1 MCFLIFGRN
10 IICNIATVV
19 VVVVIYFALQL
30 CAYLQPNVGF
40 ICLLLLCYWLFCFN
54 FLFEKKKKNENW
66 INKRCFLFSTIFFM
80 EIDRYIK
87 IDISIK

>member
-54 FLFEKKKKNENW
+54 FLFEKKKKKMKTEL
-66 INKRCFLFSTIFFM
+66 INVAFCFQQYSSW
-80 EIDRYIK
+80 K
-87 IDISIK
+87 